1 MSDQPRRLT
10 VTVKEACELT
20 GLSRASIWRLMAAR
34 KLEFLNI
41 GRKRLIQH
49 DSLERLTQ
57 PQK

>member
-10 VTVKEACELT
+10 VTVKACELT